1 MIARKRILD
10 LALLVAVAPLARPQC
25 PLPASSHRAAE
36 ITGTSLSGQP
46 VRLTAMRGK
55 VVLLNFWA
63 TWCVPC
69 LQEMPKF
76 SAWQQ
81 TDSARG
87 LAVLGVSMDDD
98 AATARTV
105 ATRMHLA
112 YPVMMGTAHIGT
124 AYGGVMGLPVT
135 VLIDRRGN
143 IRKRYDGG
151 ASVPAIRRDLD
162 CLLAE
167 KP

>member
-1 MIARKRILD
+1 
-10 LALLVAVAPLARPQC
+10 
-25 PLPASSHRAAE
+25 
-36 ITGTSLSGQP
+36 
-46 VRLTAMRGK
+46 MRGK

-63 TWCVPC
+63 RWCVPC

-81 TDSARG
+81 TDGARG
-87 LAVLGVSMDDD
+87 FAVLGVSMDDD
-98 AATARTV
+98 ASAARTV

-135 VLIDRRGN
+135 FLIDRRGV